1 MHGFIENVVL
11 DLIRKK
17 YPISDY
23 TFILPNKRS
32 GLFLKREISKASNK
46 TIFSPIIY
54 DIDEFMSLIS
64 GVEKVSD
71 TELLFDFYKV
81 YEETT
86 NVDNKESFE
95 EFISWGKTLIKD
107 FNEIDRELCDTKSLF
122 DYLEALKDLNHWSN
136 YEKETELIKNYK
148 SFWKKIKIYH
158 KVLKDI
164 LLKKR
169 KGYQGLIYKIAS
181 QEIQH
186 YVENQKH
193 KKHVFIGFNALSK
206 SECEVIQEILEN
218 KLGEIYWDID
228 HKHVKSEYNN
238 ANFFID
244 SYLKN
249 WTYHKNNKAHIISKE
264 YSDKKSISVIG
275 TPKNIGQVKYA
286 GEIISKMDNSQI
298 NNTAVILSDE
308 KLLIPMINSLPK
320 NVADVNVTM
329 GFPYKYS
336 SSSSLFSLLLQIHS
350 KKQKTFYYKN
360 VFSILSHE
368 LIKPVMNK
376 DIDICMLIKRDNM
389 VYISKDDLIGL
400 DEKNS
405 DLYDIIFSKWI
416 NAEHGILSCLNLIE
430 ILKNYYSKNQLS
442 DDMNIELLHSS
453 YKIFNQILLFKD
465 QYKSI
470 KSIKSL
476 KAMYKEIVEMNTI
489 PFNGKPIKG
498 LQIMGML
505 ETRLLDYEN
514 VIITSLNEGILPAGN
529 SMNSFIPFEIKKT
542 HDLQTYKEKD
552 AVFAYH
558 FYRIIKRAKNIWLT
572 YNTEPD
578 AMNTGEI
585 SRFIRQMEVEKIHE
599 LKKFT
604 LSPMTPKISRKEES
618 YYKTKLVREKIADLF
633 EKGITASMLV
643 SYVIDKTKFFE
654 NYIIGMREDDVEE
667 TIAHNTLGN
676 VIHDSLEKLYK
687 PLENKIITI
696 KDLNEISK
704 KIEKT
709 VTNCFEDYINKK
721 NLIKGKNIIIVETA
735 KKYVER
741 VIELDKR
748 EVKLEKKIKIISI
761 EEKFENLI
769 TKDKIKYKIKG
780 IIDRIDEV
788 DGVIRIIDYKT
799 GKKLYRNNLR
809 LKSIEDIREENGI
822 YNLQLMFYQL
832 GIMNKY
838 KGKEIETGII
848 SIKNMKDGVLK
859 GEIENN
865 KRFDDKS
872 IGQIKNEI
880 IVVIEDILNENKLFK
895 N

>member
-1 MHGFIENVVL
+1 
-11 DLIRKK
+11 
-17 YPISDY
+17 
-23 TFILPNKRS
+23 
-32 GLFLKREISKASNK
+32 
-46 TIFSPIIY
+46 
-54 DIDEFMSLIS
+54 
-64 GVEKVSD
+64 
-71 TELLFDFYKV
+71 
-81 YEETT
+81 
-86 NVDNKESFE
+86 
-95 EFISWGKTLIKD
+95 
-107 FNEIDRELCDTKSLF
+107 
-122 DYLEALKDLNHWSN
+122 
-136 YEKETELIKNYK
+136 
-148 SFWKKIKIYH
+148 
-158 KVLKDI
+158 
-164 LLKKR
+164 
-169 KGYQGLIYKIAS
+169 
-181 QEIQH
+181 
-186 YVENQKH
+186 
-193 KKHVFIGFNALSK
+193 
-206 SECEVIQEILEN
+206 
-218 KLGEIYWDID
+218 
-228 HKHVKSEYNN
+228 
-238 ANFFID
+238 
-244 SYLKN
+244 
-249 WTYHKNNKAHIISKE
+249 
-264 YSDKKSISVIG
+264 
-275 TPKNIGQVKYA
+275 
-286 GEIISKMDNSQI
+286 
-298 NNTAVILSDE
+298 
-308 KLLIPMINSLPK
+308 
-320 NVADVNVTM
+320 
-329 GFPYKYS
+329 
-336 SSSSLFSLLLQIHS
+336 
-350 KKQKTFYYKN
+350 
-360 VFSILSHE
+360 
-368 LIKPVMNK
+368 
-376 DIDICMLIKRDNM
+376 
-389 VYISKDDLIGL
+389 
-400 DEKNS
+400 
-405 DLYDIIFSKWI
+405 
-416 NAEHGILSCLNLIE
+416 
-430 ILKNYYSKNQLS
+430 
-442 DDMNIELLHSS
+442 
-453 YKIFNQILLFKD
+453 
-465 QYKSI
+465 
-470 KSIKSL
+470 
-476 KAMYKEIVEMNTI
+476 MYKEIVEMNTI

-585 SRFIRQMEVEKIHE
+585 SRFIRQMEVEKVHE

-604 LSPMTPKISRKEES
+604 LSPKTPTISKKEES
-618 YYKTKLVREKIADLF
+618 YNKTKLVREKIADLF

-709 VTNCFEDYINKK
+709 VTDCFENYINKK
-721 NLIKGKNIIIVETA
+721 NLVKGKNIIIVETA

-748 EVKLEKKIKIISI
+748 EVKIEKKIKIISI

-799 GKKLYRNNLR
+799 GKKLYTNNLR
-809 LKSIEDIREENGI
+809 LKNIEDIRKENGI

-838 KGKEIETGII
+838 KDKEIETGII

-865 KRFDDKS
+865 KRFNNKT

-880 IVVIEDILNENKLFK
+880 ILVIEDILNENKLFK
-895 N
+895 S

>member
-1 MHGFIENVVL
+1 MHGFIENVVQN
-11 DLIRKK
+11 LIRKK

-23 TFILPNKRS
+23 IFILPNKRS

-46 TIFSPIIY
+46 TIFSPLIY

-71 TELLFDFYKV
+71 TELLFDLYKV
-81 YEETT
+81 YEEAT
-86 NVDNKESFE
+86 NLYNKESFE

-122 DYLEALKDLNHWSN
+122 DYLEALKELNHWSN

-158 KVLKDI
+158 KELKDN

-186 YVENQKH
+186 YAENQKH

-206 SECEVIQEILEN
+206 SECEIIQEILEN

-249 WTYHKNNKAHIISKE
+249 WNYHKNNKAHIISEE
-264 YSDKKSISVIG
+264 YSNKKSISVIG
-275 TPKNIGQVKYA
+275 TPKNIGQIKYV
-286 GEIISKMDNSQI
+286 GEIINKMDNSQL
-298 NNTAVILSDE
+298 NNTAIILSDE
-308 KLLIPMINSLPK
+308 KLLIPMINSLPN
-320 NVADVNVTM
+320 NVTDVNVTM

-336 SSSSLFSLLLQIHS
+336 SSYSLFSLLLQIHS

-376 DIDICMLIKRDNM
+376 GIDICLLIKRENM

-400 DEKNS
+400 DKKNS
-405 DLYDIIFSKWI
+405 ELYEIIFSKWI
-416 NAEHGILSCLNLIE
+416 DAEHGILSCLNLIE
-430 ILKNYYSKNQLS
+430 ILKNYYSKSQLS

-542 HDLQTYKEKD
+542 HELQTYKEKD

-585 SRFIRQMEVEKIHE
+585 SRFIRQMDVEKIHE
-599 LKKFT
+599 LKKIT
-604 LSPMTPKISRKEES
+604 LSPNTPTIRRKEES
-618 YYKTKLVREKIADLF
+618 YKKTKRVRKKIADLF

-643 SYVIDKTKFFE
+643 SYIIDQTKFFE
-654 NYIIGMREDDVEE
+654 NYIIGVREDEVEE
-667 TIAHNTLGN
+667 TIEHNTLGN

-687 PLENKIITI
+687 PLENKFITI
-696 KDLNEISK
+696 KDLDELNK

-709 VTNCFEDYINKK
+709 VTESFGDYINKK

-741 VIELDKR
+741 VIGLDKR
-748 EVKLEKKIKIISI
+748 EVRAKKKIKIITI
-761 EEKFENLI
+761 EQKFESLI
-769 TKDKIKYKIKG
+769 RKDKKSYRIKG
-780 IIDRIDEV
+780 IVDRIDEV

-799 GKKLYRNNLR
+799 GKKLYRSNLK
-809 LKSIEDIREENGI
+809 LKNVGEIRGEKGI

-832 GIMNKY
+832 GIMNNY
-838 KGKEIETGII
+838 EGKDIETGII
-848 SIKNMKDGVLK
+848 SIKNMKDGLLK
-859 GEIENN
+859 NEIENN
-865 KRFDDKS
+865 QIFNNENID
-872 IGQIKNEI
+872 QIKNEI
-880 IVVIEDILNENKLFK
+880 ILVIEDILDENKLFK
-895 N
+895 S

>member
-1 MHGFIENVVL
+1 MHGFIENVVQ
-11 DLIRKK
+11 DLIRKNH
-17 YPISDY
+17 PISDY
-23 TFILPNKRS
+23 IFILPNKRS
-32 GLFLKREISKASNK
+32 GLFLKREVSKASNK
-46 TIFSPIIY
+46 TIFSPLIY

-71 TELLFDFYKV
+71 TELLFDLYKV

-86 NVDNKESFE
+86 NLDNKESFE

-122 DYLEALKDLNHWSN
+122 DYLEALKELNHWSN
-136 YEKETELIKNYK
+136 YENETELIKNYK

-158 KVLKDI
+158 KGLKDN

-206 SECEVIQEILEN
+206 SECEIIQEILEN

-249 WTYHKNNKAHIISKE
+249 WTYHKNNKAHIISEE
-264 YSDKKSISVIG
+264 YSNKKSISVIG
-275 TPKNIGQVKYA
+275 TPKNIGQIKYV
-286 GEIISKMDNSQI
+286 GEIISKMDNSQL
-298 NNTAVILSDE
+298 NNTAIILSDE
-308 KLLIPMINSLPK
+308 KLLIPMINSLPN
-320 NVADVNVTM
+320 NVTDVNVTM

-336 SSSSLFSLLLQIHS
+336 SSYSLFSLLLQIHS

-376 DIDICMLIKRDNM
+376 DIDICMLIKRENM
-389 VYISKDDLIGL
+389 VYISKDDLTGL
-400 DEKNS
+400 DKKNS
-405 DLYDIIFSKWI
+405 ELYEIIFSKWI
-416 NAEHGILSCLNLIE
+416 DAEHGILYCLNLIE

-442 DDMNIELLHSS
+442 DDINIELLHSS

-476 KAMYKEIVEMNTI
+476 KTMYKEIVEMNTI

-529 SMNSFIPFEIKKT
+529 SINSFIPFEIKKT
-542 HDLQTYKEKD
+542 YELQTYKEKD

-578 AMNTGEI
+578 AMNTGEM
-585 SRFIRQMEVEKIHE
+585 SRFIRQMDVEKIHE

-604 LSPMTPKISRKEES
+604 LSPKTPTIRRKEEF
-618 YYKTKLVREKIADLF
+618 YKKTKPVRKKIADLF

-643 SYVIDKTKFFE
+643 SYIIDQTKFFE
-654 NYIIGMREDDVEE
+654 NYIIGMREDEVEE

-687 PLENKIITI
+687 PLENKFIRI
-696 KDLNEISK
+696 KDLDELNK

-709 VTNCFEDYINKK
+709 VTETFGDYINKK
-721 NLIKGKNIIIVETA
+721 NLIRGKNIIIVETA
-735 KKYVER
+735 KKYVKR
-741 VIELDKR
+741 VIELDKE
-748 EVKLEKKIKIISI
+748 EVKAKKKIKIITI
-761 EEKFENLI
+761 EQKFESLI
-769 TKDKIKYKIKG
+769 RNNKKSYRIKG

-799 GKKLYRNNLR
+799 GKKLYRNNLK
-809 LKSIEDIREENGI
+809 LKNTGEIRSEKGI

-832 GIMNKY
+832 GVMNNY
-838 KGKEIETGII
+838 EGKDIETGII
-848 SIKNMKDGVLK
+848 SIKNMKDGLLK
-859 GEIENN
+859 SEIENN
-865 KRFDDKS
+865 QKFNKEN
-872 IGQIKNEI
+872 IYQIKNEI
-880 IVVIEDILNENKLFK
+880 ILVIEDILDENKFFQK
-895 N
+895 